1 MNAFRYRKGEL
12 YCEGVPLR
20 RLAGE
25 FGTPLYVY
33 SQGHIT
39 GQCEDLH
46 KALRSLDHLICF
58 AVKAN
63 SNLGVLRALA
73 QAGTGFD
80 IVSGGELY
88 RVVQACGDPRKCVF
102 SGVGKTRDEIE
113 YALKLG
119 IYIFNVESEPEL
131 RRISAVARR
140 IGRRGADC
148 DSCEPGS

>member
-1 MNAFRYRKGEL
+1 MLERSIEGCGCGFGVLRGGRDIGRLRQAMNAFQYRKGDL
-12 YCEGVPLR
+12 CCERVPLR

-39 GQCEDLH
+39 GQYEDLR
-46 KALRSLDHLICF
+46 KALRSVDHLICF

-63 SNLGVLRALA
+63 SNLAVLRSLA

-88 RVVQACGDPRKCVF
+88 RVVQAGAIRGGAC
-102 SGVGKTRDEIE
+102 
-113 YALKLG
+113 
-119 IYIFNVESEPEL
+119 L
-131 RRISAVARR
+131 RAWAKRARR
-140 IGRRGADC
+140 
-148 DSCEPGS
+148 SSSH